1 MLTTS
6 LTLNKEKWK
15 PIWNKALV
23 FLFVATYF
31 LDGITRYKHLI
42 IILMVITAIYQV
54 SRSPK
59 SFPPLFKNSVFY
71 SVAVLSLILVYSILI
86 SPDMKESFKEFENTV
101 LEGFLLYTLLIP
113 VLLKDETKETVA
125 KILLFSFL
133 TSLGLRCLAESI
145 LYIED
150 YNKGI
155 MPFMSYA
162 HRHMSDSMVFLFPAL
177 LNIWLFRKNALK
189 LVFLVLS
196 AIYLFFILGTLSR
209 GAWLAVLIVGALWAI
224 LNRQWKLIGV
234 GAILLA
240 IIGALVI
247 TQHNNQSDSEHL
259 LYKLQQT
266 DSSSRYTN
274 GTQGTAWILIQEN
287 PIKGYGYGND
297 VYDGVYNKRVVDYPT
312 WTFKE
317 SIGPHN
323 TILYIWF
330 SAGILGLASLA
341 YLYGAIIRETA
352 SSTFRKAEISP
363 YNAHLLL
370 FLSFVGFYIV
380 RGNFEQVDIAQIGI
394 ITGFLLALRNRIKK
408 RADTYY
414 GISAFFIIR
423 AQSLIK
429 PAFHLFLEKLRYI
442 FPTIF

>member
-86 SPDMKESFKEFENTV
+86 APDMKESFKEFENTV

-125 KILLFSFL
+125 KIVLFSFL

-155 MPFMSYA
+155 MPFISYA

-177 LNIWLFRKNALK
+177 LNIWLFRKNAIK

-209 GAWLAVLIVGALWAI
+209 GAWLAVLIVGVLWAI

-247 TQHNNQSDSEHL
+247 TQHNNKPDPEHL

-266 DSSSRYTN
+266 DSSYRYTN

-330 SAGILGLASLA
+330 SAGILGLASLV

-352 SSTFRKAEISP
+352 SSTLRKVEISP

-394 ITGFLLALRNRIKK
+394 ITGFLLALRNR
-408 RADTYY
+408 
-414 GISAFFIIR
+414 
-423 AQSLIK
+423 
-429 PAFHLFLEKLRYI
+429 
-442 FPTIF
+442 

>member
-42 IILMVITAIYQV
+42 IILMIITAIYQV

-59 SFPPLFKNSVFY
+59 SFPPLFKNSLFY

-86 SPDMKESFKEFENTV
+86 SPDMKGSFKEFENTV

-125 KILLFSFL
+125 KIVLFSFL

-155 MPFMSYA
+155 MPFISYA

-177 LNIWLFRKNALK
+177 LNIWLFRKNAIK

-196 AIYLFFILGTLSR
+196 AIYLFFILGPLSR
-209 GAWLAVLIVGALWAI
+209 GAWLAVLIVGVLWAI

-247 TQHNNQSDSEHL
+247 TQHNNKPDPEHL

-266 DSSSRYTN
+266 DSSYRYTN

-297 VYDGVYNKRVVDYPT
+297 VYDSVYNKRVVDYPT

-330 SAGILGLASLA
+330 SAGILGLASLV

-352 SSTFRKAEISP
+352 SSTFRKVEISP

-370 FLSFVGFYIV
+370 FLSFIGFYIV

-394 ITGFLLALRNRIKK
+394 ITGFLLALRNR
-408 RADTYY
+408 
-414 GISAFFIIR
+414 
-423 AQSLIK
+423 
-429 PAFHLFLEKLRYI
+429 
-442 FPTIF
+442 

>member
-59 SFPPLFKNSVFY
+59 SFPPLFKNSIFY

-125 KILLFSFL
+125 KIVLFSFL

-196 AIYLFFILGTLSR
+196 TIYLFFILGTLSR

-352 SSTFRKAEISP
+352 SSTFRKVEISP

-380 RGNFEQVDIAQIGI
+380 RGNFEQVDIAQTGI
-394 ITGFLLALRNRIKK
+394 ITGFLLALRNR
-408 RADTYY
+408 
-414 GISAFFIIR
+414 
-423 AQSLIK
+423 
-429 PAFHLFLEKLRYI
+429 
-442 FPTIF
+442 

>member
-86 SPDMKESFKEFENTV
+86 SPDMKGSFKEFENTV

-125 KILLFSFL
+125 KIVLFSFL

-155 MPFMSYA
+155 MPFISYA

-177 LNIWLFRKNALK
+177 LNIWLFRKNAIK

-209 GAWLAVLIVGALWAI
+209 GAWLAVLIVGVLWAI

-247 TQHNNQSDSEHL
+247 TQHNNKPDPEHL

-266 DSSSRYTN
+266 DSSYRYTN

-330 SAGILGLASLA
+330 SAGILGLASLV

-352 SSTFRKAEISP
+352 SSTLRKVEISP

-394 ITGFLLALRNRIKK
+394 ITGFLLALRNR
-408 RADTYY
+408 
-414 GISAFFIIR
+414 
-423 AQSLIK
+423 
-429 PAFHLFLEKLRYI
+429 
-442 FPTIF
+442 

>member
-71 SVAVLSLILVYSILI
+71 SAAVLSLILVYSILI

-113 VLLKDETKETVA
+113 VLLKDETKETIA
-125 KILLFSFL
+125 KIVLFSFL

-155 MPFMSYA
+155 MPFISYA

-177 LNIWLFRKNALK
+177 LNIWLFRKNSIK

-196 AIYLFFILGTLSR
+196 AIYLFFTLSR
-209 GAWLAVLIVGALWAI
+209 GGWLAVLIVGVLWAI

-247 TQHNNQSDSEHL
+247 TQHTNKPDPEHL

-266 DSSSRYTN
+266 DSSYRYTN

-297 VYDGVYNKRVVDYPT
+297 VYDSVYNKRVVDYPT

-352 SSTFRKAEISP
+352 SSTFRKVEISP

-394 ITGFLLALRNRIKK
+394 ITGFLLALRNR
-408 RADTYY
+408 
-414 GISAFFIIR
+414 
-423 AQSLIK
+423 
-429 PAFHLFLEKLRYI
+429 
-442 FPTIF
+442 

>member
-59 SFPPLFKNSVFY
+59 SFPPLFKNSIFY

-125 KILLFSFL
+125 KIVLFSFL

-209 GAWLAVLIVGALWAI
+209 EAWLAVLIVGALWAI

-330 SAGILGLASLA
+330 SAGILGLASRA

-352 SSTFRKAEISP
+352 SSTFRKVEISP

-380 RGNFEQVDIAQIGI
+380 RGNFEQVDIAQTGI
-394 ITGFLLALRNRIKK
+394 ITGFLLALRNR
-408 RADTYY
+408 
-414 GISAFFIIR
+414 
-423 AQSLIK
+423 
-429 PAFHLFLEKLRYI
+429 
-442 FPTIF
+442 

>member
-125 KILLFSFL
+125 KIVLFSFL

-155 MPFMSYA
+155 MPFISYA

-177 LNIWLFRKNALK
+177 LNIWLFRKNAIK

-209 GAWLAVLIVGALWAI
+209 GAWLAVLIVGVLWAI

-247 TQHNNQSDSEHL
+247 TQHNNKPDPEHL

-266 DSSSRYTN
+266 DSSYRYTN

-323 TILYIWF
+323 TILYIQF

-352 SSTFRKAEISP
+352 SSTFRKVEISP

-394 ITGFLLALRNRIKK
+394 ITGFLLALRNR
-408 RADTYY
+408 
-414 GISAFFIIR
+414 
-423 AQSLIK
+423 
-429 PAFHLFLEKLRYI
+429 
-442 FPTIF
+442 

>member
-42 IILMVITAIYQV
+42 IILMIITAIYQV

-86 SPDMKESFKEFENTV
+86 SPDMKGSFKEFENTV

-125 KILLFSFL
+125 KIVLFSFL
-133 TSLGLRCLAESI
+133 TSLGLRCLAESF

-155 MPFMSYA
+155 MPFISYA

-177 LNIWLFRKNALK
+177 LNIWLFRKNAIK

-209 GAWLAVLIVGALWAI
+209 GAWLAVLIVGVLWAI

-247 TQHNNQSDSEHL
+247 TQHNNKPDPEHL

-266 DSSSRYTN
+266 DSSYRYTN

-352 SSTFRKAEISP
+352 SSTFRKVEISP

-394 ITGFLLALRNRIKK
+394 ITGFLLALRNR
-408 RADTYY
+408 
-414 GISAFFIIR
+414 
-423 AQSLIK
+423 
-429 PAFHLFLEKLRYI
+429 
-442 FPTIF
+442 

>member
-59 SFPPLFKNSVFY
+59 SFPPLFKNSIFY

-125 KILLFSFL
+125 KVVLFSFL

-352 SSTFRKAEISP
+352 SSTFRKVEISP
-363 YNAHLLL
+363 YNAYLLL

-380 RGNFEQVDIAQIGI
+380 RGNFEQVDIAQTGI
-394 ITGFLLALRNRIKK
+394 ITGFLLALRNR
-408 RADTYY
+408 
-414 GISAFFIIR
+414 
-423 AQSLIK
+423 
-429 PAFHLFLEKLRYI
+429 
-442 FPTIF
+442 

>member
-162 HRHMSDSMVFLFPAL
+162 HRHMSDSMVFLFTAL

-394 ITGFLLALRNRIKK
+394 ITGFLLALRNR
-408 RADTYY
+408 
-414 GISAFFIIR
+414 
-423 AQSLIK
+423 
-429 PAFHLFLEKLRYI
+429 
-442 FPTIF
+442 

>member
-42 IILMVITAIYQV
+42 IILMIITAFYQV

-86 SPDMKESFKEFENTV
+86 SPDMKGSFKEFENTV

-125 KILLFSFL
+125 KIVLFSFL

-155 MPFMSYA
+155 MPFISYA

-177 LNIWLFRKNALK
+177 LNIWLFRKNAIK

-209 GAWLAVLIVGALWAI
+209 GAWLAVLIVGVLWAI

-247 TQHNNQSDSEHL
+247 TQHNNKPDPEHL

-266 DSSSRYTN
+266 DSSYRYTN

-330 SAGILGLASLA
+330 SAGILGLASLV

-352 SSTFRKAEISP
+352 SSTFRKVEISP

-394 ITGFLLALRNRIKK
+394 ITGFLLALRNR
-408 RADTYY
+408 
-414 GISAFFIIR
+414 
-423 AQSLIK
+423 
-429 PAFHLFLEKLRYI
+429 
-442 FPTIF
+442 

>member
-59 SFPPLFKNSVFY
+59 SFPPLFKNSIFY

-101 LEGFLLYTLLIP
+101 REGFLLYTLLIP

-125 KILLFSFL
+125 KIVLFSFL

-352 SSTFRKAEISP
+352 SSTFRKVEISP

-380 RGNFEQVDIAQIGI
+380 RGNFEQVDIAQTGI
-394 ITGFLLALRNRIKK
+394 ITGFLLALRNR
-408 RADTYY
+408 
-414 GISAFFIIR
+414 
-423 AQSLIK
+423 
-429 PAFHLFLEKLRYI
+429 
-442 FPTIF
+442 

>member
-31 LDGITRYKHLI
+31 LDGITR
-42 IILMVITAIYQV
+42 V

-59 SFPPLFKNSVFY
+59 SFPPLFKNSIFY

-125 KILLFSFL
+125 KVVLFSFL

-352 SSTFRKAEISP
+352 SSTFRKVEISP

-380 RGNFEQVDIAQIGI
+380 RGNFEQVDIAQTGI
-394 ITGFLLALRNRIKK
+394 ITGFLLALRNR
-408 RADTYY
+408 
-414 GISAFFIIR
+414 
-423 AQSLIK
+423 
-429 PAFHLFLEKLRYI
+429 
-442 FPTIF
+442 

>member
-1 MLTTS
+1 M
-6 LTLNKEKWK
+6 
-15 PIWNKALV
+15 WNKALV

-125 KILLFSFL
+125 KIVLFSFL

-155 MPFMSYA
+155 MPFISYA

-177 LNIWLFRKNALK
+177 LNIWLFRKNAIK

-209 GAWLAVLIVGALWAI
+209 GAWLAVLIVGVLWAI

-247 TQHNNQSDSEHL
+247 TQHNNKPDPEHL

-266 DSSSRYTN
+266 DSSYRYTN

-352 SSTFRKAEISP
+352 SSTFRKVEISP

-394 ITGFLLALRNRIKK
+394 ITGFLLALRNR
-408 RADTYY
+408 
-414 GISAFFIIR
+414 
-423 AQSLIK
+423 
-429 PAFHLFLEKLRYI
+429 
-442 FPTIF
+442 

>member
-15 PIWNKALV
+15 PIWNKTLV

-59 SFPPLFKNSVFY
+59 SFPPLFKNSIFY

-125 KILLFSFL
+125 KVVLFSFL

-352 SSTFRKAEISP
+352 SSTFRKVEISP

-380 RGNFEQVDIAQIGI
+380 RGNFEQVDIAQTGI
-394 ITGFLLALRNRIKK
+394 ITGFLLALRNR
-408 RADTYY
+408 
-414 GISAFFIIR
+414 
-423 AQSLIK
+423 
-429 PAFHLFLEKLRYI
+429 
-442 FPTIF
+442 

>member
-59 SFPPLFKNSVFY
+59 SFPPLFKNSLFY

-86 SPDMKESFKEFENTV
+86 SPDMKGSFKEFENTV

-113 VLLKDETKETVA
+113 VLLKDETKETVS
-125 KILLFSFL
+125 KIVLFSFL

-155 MPFMSYA
+155 MPFISYA

-177 LNIWLFRKNALK
+177 LNIWLFRKNAIK

-209 GAWLAVLIVGALWAI
+209 GAWLAVLIVGVLWAI

-247 TQHNNQSDSEHL
+247 TQHNNKPDPEHL

-266 DSSSRYTN
+266 DSSYRYTN

-297 VYDGVYNKRVVDYPT
+297 VYDSVYNKRVVDYPT

-330 SAGILGLASLA
+330 SAGILGLASLV

-352 SSTFRKAEISP
+352 SSTFRKVEISP

-370 FLSFVGFYIV
+370 FLSFIGFYIV

-394 ITGFLLALRNRIKK
+394 ITGFLLALRNR
-408 RADTYY
+408 
-414 GISAFFIIR
+414 
-423 AQSLIK
+423 
-429 PAFHLFLEKLRYI
+429 
-442 FPTIF
+442 

>member
-59 SFPPLFKNSVFY
+59 SFPPLFKNSIFY

-125 KILLFSFL
+125 KVVLFSFL

-266 DSSSRYTN
+266 DSPSRYTN

-352 SSTFRKAEISP
+352 SSTFRKVEISP

-380 RGNFEQVDIAQIGI
+380 RGNFEQVDIAQTGI
-394 ITGFLLALRNRIKK
+394 ITGFLLALRNR
-408 RADTYY
+408 
-414 GISAFFIIR
+414 
-423 AQSLIK
+423 
-429 PAFHLFLEKLRYI
+429 
-442 FPTIF
+442 

>member
-59 SFPPLFKNSVFY
+59 SFPPLFKNSIFY

-125 KILLFSFL
+125 KVVLFSFL

-209 GAWLAVLIVGALWAI
+209 GAWLAVLIVGALWAV

-352 SSTFRKAEISP
+352 SSTFRKVEISP

-380 RGNFEQVDIAQIGI
+380 RGNFEQVDIAQTGI
-394 ITGFLLALRNRIKK
+394 ITGFLLALRNR
-408 RADTYY
+408 
-414 GISAFFIIR
+414 
-423 AQSLIK
+423 
-429 PAFHLFLEKLRYI
+429 
-442 FPTIF
+442 

>member
-113 VLLKDETKETVA
+113 VLLKDETKETIA
-125 KILLFSFL
+125 KIVLFSFL

-155 MPFMSYA
+155 MPFISYA

-177 LNIWLFRKNALK
+177 LNIWLFRKNSIK
-189 LVFLVLS
+189 LFFLVLS

-209 GAWLAVLIVGALWAI
+209 GAWLAVLIVGVLWAI

-247 TQHNNQSDSEHL
+247 TQHTNKPDPEHL

-266 DSSSRYTN
+266 DSSYRYTN

-297 VYDGVYNKRVVDYPT
+297 VYDSVYNKRVVDYPT

-330 SAGILGLASLA
+330 SAGILALASLA

-352 SSTFRKAEISP
+352 SSTFRKVEISP

-394 ITGFLLALRNRIKK
+394 ITGFLLALRNR
-408 RADTYY
+408 
-414 GISAFFIIR
+414 
-423 AQSLIK
+423 
-429 PAFHLFLEKLRYI
+429 
-442 FPTIF
+442 

>member
-59 SFPPLFKNSVFY
+59 SFPPLFKNSIFY

-125 KILLFSFL
+125 KIVLFSFL

-145 LYIED
+145 IYIED

-352 SSTFRKAEISP
+352 SSTFRKVEISP

-380 RGNFEQVDIAQIGI
+380 RGNFEQVDIAQTGI
-394 ITGFLLALRNRIKK
+394 ITGFLLALRNR
-408 RADTYY
+408 
-414 GISAFFIIR
+414 
-423 AQSLIK
+423 
-429 PAFHLFLEKLRYI
+429 
-442 FPTIF
+442 

>member
-125 KILLFSFL
+125 KIVLFSFL

-155 MPFMSYA
+155 MPFISYA

-177 LNIWLFRKNALK
+177 LNIWLFRKNAIK

-209 GAWLAVLIVGALWAI
+209 GAWLAVLIVGVLWAI

-247 TQHNNQSDSEHL
+247 TQHNNNNKPDPEHL

-266 DSSSRYTN
+266 DSSYRYTN

-287 PIKGYGYGND
+287 PLKGYGYGND

-352 SSTFRKAEISP
+352 SSTFRKVEISP

-394 ITGFLLALRNRIKK
+394 ITGFLLALRNR
-408 RADTYY
+408 
-414 GISAFFIIR
+414 
-423 AQSLIK
+423 
-429 PAFHLFLEKLRYI
+429 
-442 FPTIF
+442 

>member
-6 LTLNKEKWK
+6 LTLNKEKWKPMK

-125 KILLFSFL
+125 KIVLFSFL

-155 MPFMSYA
+155 MPFISYA

-177 LNIWLFRKNALK
+177 LNIWLFRKNSIK

-209 GAWLAVLIVGALWAI
+209 GAWLAVLIVGVLWAI

-247 TQHNNQSDSEHL
+247 TQHTNKPDPEHL

-266 DSSSRYTN
+266 DSSYRYTN

-352 SSTFRKAEISP
+352 SSTFRKVEISP

-394 ITGFLLALRNRIKK
+394 ITGFLLALRNR
-408 RADTYY
+408 
-414 GISAFFIIR
+414 
-423 AQSLIK
+423 
-429 PAFHLFLEKLRYI
+429 
-442 FPTIF
+442 

>member
-42 IILMVITAIYQV
+42 IILMIITAIYQV

-59 SFPPLFKNSVFY
+59 SSPPLFKNSVFY

-86 SPDMKESFKEFENTV
+86 SPDMKGSFKEFENTV

-113 VLLKDETKETVA
+113 VLLKDETKETVS
-125 KILLFSFL
+125 KIVLFSFL

-155 MPFMSYA
+155 MPFISYA

-177 LNIWLFRKNALK
+177 LNIWLFRKNAIK

-209 GAWLAVLIVGALWAI
+209 GAWLAVLIVGVLWAI

-247 TQHNNQSDSEHL
+247 TQHNNKPDPEHL

-266 DSSSRYTN
+266 DSSYRYTN

-352 SSTFRKAEISP
+352 SSTFRKVEISP

-394 ITGFLLALRNRIKK
+394 ITGFLLALRNR
-408 RADTYY
+408 
-414 GISAFFIIR
+414 
-423 AQSLIK
+423 
-429 PAFHLFLEKLRYI
+429 
-442 FPTIF
+442 

>member
-42 IILMVITAIYQV
+42 IILMIITAIYQV

-113 VLLKDETKETVA
+113 VLLKDEAKETVA
-125 KILLFSFL
+125 KIVLFSFL

-155 MPFMSYA
+155 MPFISYA

-177 LNIWLFRKNALK
+177 LNIWLFRKNAIK

-209 GAWLAVLIVGALWAI
+209 GAWLAVLIVGVLWAI

-247 TQHNNQSDSEHL
+247 TQHNNKPDPEHL

-266 DSSSRYTN
+266 DSSYRYTN

-330 SAGILGLASLA
+330 SAGILGLASLV

-352 SSTFRKAEISP
+352 SSTFRKVEISP

-394 ITGFLLALRNRIKK
+394 ITGFLLALRNR
-408 RADTYY
+408 
-414 GISAFFIIR
+414 
-423 AQSLIK
+423 
-429 PAFHLFLEKLRYI
+429 
-442 FPTIF
+442 

>member
-42 IILMVITAIYQV
+42 IILMIITAIYQV

-86 SPDMKESFKEFENTV
+86 SPDMKGSFKEFENTV

-113 VLLKDETKETVA
+113 VLLKDETKETVS
-125 KILLFSFL
+125 KIVLFSFL

-394 ITGFLLALRNRIKK
+394 ITGFLLALRNR
-408 RADTYY
+408 
-414 GISAFFIIR
+414 
-423 AQSLIK
+423 
-429 PAFHLFLEKLRYI
+429 
-442 FPTIF
+442 

>member
-59 SFPPLFKNSVFY
+59 SFPPLFKNSIFY

-125 KILLFSFL
+125 KIVLFSFL

-177 LNIWLFRKNALK
+177 LNIWLFRKNSLK

-352 SSTFRKAEISP
+352 SSTFRKVEISP

-380 RGNFEQVDIAQIGI
+380 RGNFEQVDIAQTGI
-394 ITGFLLALRNRIKK
+394 ITGFLLALRNR
-408 RADTYY
+408 
-414 GISAFFIIR
+414 
-423 AQSLIK
+423 
-429 PAFHLFLEKLRYI
+429 
-442 FPTIF
+442 

>member
-42 IILMVITAIYQV
+42 IILMIITAIYQV

-59 SFPPLFKNSVFY
+59 SSPPLFKNSVFY

-86 SPDMKESFKEFENTV
+86 SPDMKGSFKEFENTV

-125 KILLFSFL
+125 KIVLFSFL

-155 MPFMSYA
+155 MPFISYA

-177 LNIWLFRKNALK
+177 LNIWLFRKNAIK

-209 GAWLAVLIVGALWAI
+209 GAWLAVLIVGVLWAI

-247 TQHNNQSDSEHL
+247 TQHNNKPDPEHL

-266 DSSSRYTN
+266 DSSYRYTN

-352 SSTFRKAEISP
+352 SSTFRKVEISP

-394 ITGFLLALRNRIKK
+394 ITGFLLALRNR
-408 RADTYY
+408 
-414 GISAFFIIR
+414 
-423 AQSLIK
+423 
-429 PAFHLFLEKLRYI
+429 
-442 FPTIF
+442 

>member
-113 VLLKDETKETVA
+113 VLLKDEAKETVA
-125 KILLFSFL
+125 KIVLFSFL

-155 MPFMSYA
+155 MPFISYA

-177 LNIWLFRKNALK
+177 LNIWLFRKNVIK

-209 GAWLAVLIVGALWAI
+209 GAWLAVLIVGVLWAI

-247 TQHNNQSDSEHL
+247 TQHNNKPDPEHL

-266 DSSSRYTN
+266 DSSYRYTN

-297 VYDGVYNKRVVDYPT
+297 MYDGVYNKRVVDYPT

-330 SAGILGLASLA
+330 SAGILGLASLV

-352 SSTFRKAEISP
+352 SSTFRKVEISP

-394 ITGFLLALRNRIKK
+394 ITGFLLALRNR
-408 RADTYY
+408 
-414 GISAFFIIR
+414 
-423 AQSLIK
+423 
-429 PAFHLFLEKLRYI
+429 
-442 FPTIF
+442 

>member
-71 SVAVLSLILVYSILI
+71 SAAVLSLILVYSILI

-113 VLLKDETKETVA
+113 VLLKDETKETIA
-125 KILLFSFL
+125 KIVLFSFL

-155 MPFMSYA
+155 MPFISYA

-177 LNIWLFRKNALK
+177 LNIWLFRKNAIK

-209 GAWLAVLIVGALWAI
+209 GAWLAVLIVGVLWAI
-224 LNRQWKLIGV
+224 LNRQWKLIGI

-247 TQHNNQSDSEHL
+247 TQHTNKPDPEHL

-266 DSSSRYTN
+266 DSSYRYTN

-297 VYDGVYNKRVVDYPT
+297 VYDSVYNKRVVDYPT

-352 SSTFRKAEISP
+352 SSTFRKVEISP

-394 ITGFLLALRNRIKK
+394 ITGFLLALRNR
-408 RADTYY
+408 
-414 GISAFFIIR
+414 
-423 AQSLIK
+423 
-429 PAFHLFLEKLRYI
+429 
-442 FPTIF
+442 

>member
-42 IILMVITAIYQV
+42 IILMIITAIYQV

-59 SFPPLFKNSVFY
+59 SFPPLFKNSLFY

-86 SPDMKESFKEFENTV
+86 SPDMKGSFKEFENTV

-125 KILLFSFL
+125 KIVLFSFL

-155 MPFMSYA
+155 MPFISYA

-177 LNIWLFRKNALK
+177 LNIWLFRKNAIK

-209 GAWLAVLIVGALWAI
+209 GAWLAVLIVGVLWAI

-247 TQHNNQSDSEHL
+247 TQHNNKPDPEHL

-266 DSSSRYTN
+266 DSSYRYTN

-297 VYDGVYNKRVVDYPT
+297 VYDSVYNKRVVDYPT

-352 SSTFRKAEISP
+352 SSTFRKVEISP

-370 FLSFVGFYIV
+370 FLSFIGFYIV

-394 ITGFLLALRNRIKK
+394 ITGFLLALRNR
-408 RADTYY
+408 
-414 GISAFFIIR
+414 
-423 AQSLIK
+423 
-429 PAFHLFLEKLRYI
+429 
-442 FPTIF
+442 

>member
-59 SFPPLFKNSVFY
+59 SFPPLFKNSIFY

-125 KILLFSFL
+125 KIVLFSFL

-352 SSTFRKAEISP
+352 SSTFRKVEISP

-380 RGNFEQVDIAQIGI
+380 RGNFEQVDIAQTGI
-394 ITGFLLALRNRIKK
+394 ITGFLLA
-408 RADTYY
+408 
-414 GISAFFIIR
+414 
-423 AQSLIK
+423 
-429 PAFHLFLEKLRYI
+429 
-442 FPTIF
+442 

>member
-71 SVAVLSLILVYSILI
+71 SAAVLSLILVYSILI

-113 VLLKDETKETVA
+113 VLLKDETKETIA
-125 KILLFSFL
+125 KIVLFSFL

-155 MPFMSYA
+155 MPFISYA

-177 LNIWLFRKNALK
+177 LNIWLFRKNSIK

-196 AIYLFFILGTLSR
+196 AIYLFFILGILSR
-209 GAWLAVLIVGALWAI
+209 GGWLAVLIVGVLWAI

-247 TQHNNQSDSEHL
+247 TQHTNKPDPEHL

-266 DSSSRYTN
+266 DSSYRYTN

-297 VYDGVYNKRVVDYPT
+297 VYDSVYNKRVVDYPT

-352 SSTFRKAEISP
+352 SSTFRKVEISP

-394 ITGFLLALRNRIKK
+394 ITGFLLALRNR
-408 RADTYY
+408 
-414 GISAFFIIR
+414 
-423 AQSLIK
+423 
-429 PAFHLFLEKLRYI
+429 
-442 FPTIF
+442 

>member
-42 IILMVITAIYQV
+42 IILMIITAIYQV

-86 SPDMKESFKEFENTV
+86 SPDMKGSFKEFENTV

-113 VLLKDETKETVA
+113 VLLKDEAKETVS
-125 KILLFSFL
+125 KIVLFSFL

-155 MPFMSYA
+155 MPFISYA

-177 LNIWLFRKNALK
+177 LNIWLFRKNAIK

-209 GAWLAVLIVGALWAI
+209 GAWLAVLIVGVLWAI

-247 TQHNNQSDSEHL
+247 TQHNNKPDPEHL

-266 DSSSRYTN
+266 DSSYRYTN

-297 VYDGVYNKRVVDYPT
+297 VYDGVYNKRVIDYPT

-352 SSTFRKAEISP
+352 SSTFRKVEISP

-380 RGNFEQVDIAQIGI
+380 RGNFERVDIAQIGI
-394 ITGFLLALRNRIKK
+394 ITGFLLALRNR
-408 RADTYY
+408 
-414 GISAFFIIR
+414 
-423 AQSLIK
+423 
-429 PAFHLFLEKLRYI
+429 
-442 FPTIF
+442 

>member
-42 IILMVITAIYQV
+42 IILMIITAIYQV

-86 SPDMKESFKEFENTV
+86 SPDMKGSFKEFENTV

-125 KILLFSFL
+125 KIVLFSFL

-155 MPFMSYA
+155 MPFISYA

-177 LNIWLFRKNALK
+177 LNIWLFRKNAIK

-209 GAWLAVLIVGALWAI
+209 GAWLAVLIVGVLWAI

-247 TQHNNQSDSEHL
+247 TQHNNKPDPEHL

-266 DSSSRYTN
+266 DSSYRYTN

-330 SAGILGLASLA
+330 SAGILGLASLV

-352 SSTFRKAEISP
+352 SSTLRKVEISP

-394 ITGFLLALRNRIKK
+394 ITGFLLALRNR
-408 RADTYY
+408 
-414 GISAFFIIR
+414 
-423 AQSLIK
+423 
-429 PAFHLFLEKLRYI
+429 
-442 FPTIF
+442 

>member
-59 SFPPLFKNSVFY
+59 SFPPLFKNSIFY

-86 SPDMKESFKEFENTV
+86 SPDMKESFKEFENMV

-125 KILLFSFL
+125 KIVLFSFL

-352 SSTFRKAEISP
+352 SSTFRKVEISP

-380 RGNFEQVDIAQIGI
+380 RGNFEQVDIAQTGI
-394 ITGFLLALRNRIKK
+394 ITGFLLALRNR
-408 RADTYY
+408 
-414 GISAFFIIR
+414 
-423 AQSLIK
+423 
-429 PAFHLFLEKLRYI
+429 
-442 FPTIF
+442 

>member
-59 SFPPLFKNSVFY
+59 SFPPLFKNSIFY

-125 KILLFSFL
+125 KIVLFSFL

-274 GTQGTAWILIQEN
+274 GIQGTAWILIQEN

-352 SSTFRKAEISP
+352 SSTFRKVEISP

-380 RGNFEQVDIAQIGI
+380 RGNFEQVDIAQTGI
-394 ITGFLLALRNRIKK
+394 ITGFLLALRNR
-408 RADTYY
+408 
-414 GISAFFIIR
+414 
-423 AQSLIK
+423 
-429 PAFHLFLEKLRYI
+429 
-442 FPTIF
+442 

>member
-31 LDGITRYKHLI
+31 LDGITRYQHLI

-59 SFPPLFKNSVFY
+59 SFPPLFKNSLFY
-71 SVAVLSLILVYSILI
+71 SIAVLSLILVYSILI
-86 SPDMKESFKEFENTV
+86 SPDMKGSFKEFENTV

-113 VLLKDETKETVA
+113 VLLKDETKETVS
-125 KILLFSFL
+125 KIVLFSFL

-155 MPFMSYA
+155 MPFISYA

-177 LNIWLFRKNALK
+177 LNIWLFRKNAIK

-209 GAWLAVLIVGALWAI
+209 GAWLAVLIVGVLWAI

-247 TQHNNQSDSEHL
+247 TQHNNKPDPEHL

-266 DSSSRYTN
+266 DSSYRYTN

-297 VYDGVYNKRVVDYPT
+297 VYDSVYNKRVVDYPT

-330 SAGILGLASLA
+330 SAGILGLASLV

-352 SSTFRKAEISP
+352 SSTFRKVEISP

-370 FLSFVGFYIV
+370 FLSFIGFYIV

-394 ITGFLLALRNRIKK
+394 ITGFLLALRNR
-408 RADTYY
+408 
-414 GISAFFIIR
+414 
-423 AQSLIK
+423 
-429 PAFHLFLEKLRYI
+429 
-442 FPTIF
+442 

>member
-86 SPDMKESFKEFENTV
+86 SPDMKESFKEFENTA

-113 VLLKDETKETVA
+113 VLLKDETKETIA
-125 KILLFSFL
+125 KIVLFSFL

-155 MPFMSYA
+155 MPFISYA

-177 LNIWLFRKNALK
+177 LNIWLFRKNSIK

-209 GAWLAVLIVGALWAI
+209 GAWLAVLIVGVLWAI

-247 TQHNNQSDSEHL
+247 TQHTNKPDPEHL

-266 DSSSRYTN
+266 DSSYRYTN

-297 VYDGVYNKRVVDYPT
+297 VYDSVYNKRVVDYPT

-352 SSTFRKAEISP
+352 SSTFRKVEISP

-394 ITGFLLALRNRIKK
+394 ITGFLLALRNR
-408 RADTYY
+408 
-414 GISAFFIIR
+414 
-423 AQSLIK
+423 
-429 PAFHLFLEKLRYI
+429 
-442 FPTIF
+442 

>member
-42 IILMVITAIYQV
+42 IILMIITAIYQV

-59 SFPPLFKNSVFY
+59 SFSPLFKNSVFY

-86 SPDMKESFKEFENTV
+86 SPDMKGSFKEFENTV

-113 VLLKDETKETVA
+113 VLLKDETKETVS
-125 KILLFSFL
+125 KIVLFSFL

-155 MPFMSYA
+155 MPFISYA

-177 LNIWLFRKNALK
+177 LNIWLFRKNAIK

-209 GAWLAVLIVGALWAI
+209 GAWLAVLIVGVLWAI

-247 TQHNNQSDSEHL
+247 TQHNNKPDPEHL

-266 DSSSRYTN
+266 DSSYRYTN

-297 VYDGVYNKRVVDYPT
+297 VYDGVYNKRVIDYPT

-352 SSTFRKAEISP
+352 SSTFRKVEISP

-394 ITGFLLALRNRIKK
+394 ITGFLLALRNR
-408 RADTYY
+408 
-414 GISAFFIIR
+414 
-423 AQSLIK
+423 
-429 PAFHLFLEKLRYI
+429 
-442 FPTIF
+442 

>member
-113 VLLKDETKETVA
+113 VLLKDETKETIAEIV
-125 KILLFSFL
+125 LFSFL

-155 MPFMSYA
+155 MPFISYA

-177 LNIWLFRKNALK
+177 LNIWLFRKNSIK

-209 GAWLAVLIVGALWAI
+209 GAWLAVLIVGVLWAI

-247 TQHNNQSDSEHL
+247 TQHTNKPDPEHL

-266 DSSSRYTN
+266 DSSYRYTN

-297 VYDGVYNKRVVDYPT
+297 VYDSVYNKRVVDYPT

-352 SSTFRKAEISP
+352 SSTFRKVEISP

-394 ITGFLLALRNRIKK
+394 ITGFLLALRNR
-408 RADTYY
+408 
-414 GISAFFIIR
+414 
-423 AQSLIK
+423 
-429 PAFHLFLEKLRYI
+429 
-442 FPTIF
+442 